1 MPVFL
6 CSYSLGKMA
15 FEAAAMRRQW
25 PLQAWDMGPCAWRLP
40 GLPQLVMCAEPPAQ
54 VANSVVGGPPGLAAD
69 AVSGPA
75 RGSLRGVKRKSGPPP
90 GLADEKDRRAATE
103 KWVAILR
110 ELAGFGAMYG
120 KFRPAE
126 VHLYIAECAAI
137 KSTQTLHLRAGS
149 WKLYMAW
156 ASARGV
162 IPYPLEPEVVE
173 EYLRHAAGV
182 AATRGSRFLEAVAFA
197 QYTFGVESESAFTAR
212 ARGIAALG
220 YKKKKAI
227 RQSAP
232 FTVALVST
240 WEANTVAAAAD
251 PGVAD
256 LAKAICVGH
265 FLWLVHTRS
274 RFGDSAR
281 VTVEPVLDMH
291 HGEGY
296 IEAYALAGEYKS
308 GHALKK
314 VGRRFPMVGWA
325 TGVTGLPWAAA
336 WLKLRAFAGCDAA
349 VDRTLMPEVLSN
361 GQFGTARMTTQDG
374 TLILRQ
380 LLRDAGVS
388 DVGAC
393 GTHSSK
399 ATLLSWAAKAGLSNT
414 DRKLLGGHADSKDKS
429 MEEYSRDVL
438 AKPLLALGA
447 LLQDVRTG
455 RFNPDATR
463 SGRWQ
468 PRVTEAA
475 QSSAGGGTAT
485 QLALE
490 DEVEDPLSTA
500 DAGEE
505 SVPAGSVA
513 PSSPDKDDSSDTT
526 EQEDSAEEGAADL
539 AGRAEEGA
547 VYPEMP
553 SGGIWHGSARGCI
566 HRGLGQDTP
575 HAACGYGLK
584 WVTAKWLAEWPDGA
598 YPLCRRASCFP
609 V

>member
-1 MPVFL
+1 
-6 CSYSLGKMA
+6 
-15 FEAAAMRRQW
+15 
-25 PLQAWDMGPCAWRLP
+25 
-40 GLPQLVMCAEPPAQ
+40 
-54 VANSVVGGPPGLAAD
+54 
-69 AVSGPA
+69 
-75 RGSLRGVKRKSGPPP
+75 
-90 GLADEKDRRAATE
+90 
-103 KWVAILR
+103 
-110 ELAGFGAMYG
+110 
-120 KFRPAE
+120 
-126 VHLYIAECAAI
+126 
-137 KSTQTLHLRAGS
+137 
-149 WKLYMAW
+149 
-156 ASARGV
+156 
-162 IPYPLEPEVVE
+162 
-173 EYLRHAAGV
+173 
-182 AATRGSRFLEAVAFA
+182 
-197 QYTFGVESESAFTAR
+197 
-212 ARGIAALG
+212 
-220 YKKKKAI
+220 
-227 RQSAP
+227 
-232 FTVALVST
+232 
-240 WEANTVAAAAD
+240 
-251 PGVAD
+251 
-256 LAKAICVGH
+256 
-265 FLWLVHTRS
+265 
-274 RFGDSAR
+274 
-281 VTVEPVLDMH
+281 
-291 HGEGY
+291 
-296 IEAYALAGEYKS
+296 
-308 GHALKK
+308 
-314 VGRRFPMVGWA
+314 
-325 TGVTGLPWAAA
+325 
-336 WLKLRAFAGCDAA
+336 
-349 VDRTLMPEVLSN
+349 
-361 GQFGTARMTTQDG
+361 
-374 TLILRQ
+374 
-380 LLRDAGVS
+380 
-388 DVGAC
+388 
-393 GTHSSK
+393 
-399 ATLLSWAAKAGLSNT
+399 
-414 DRKLLGGHADSKDKS
+414 

-539 AGRAEEGA
+539 AGRAEEDA